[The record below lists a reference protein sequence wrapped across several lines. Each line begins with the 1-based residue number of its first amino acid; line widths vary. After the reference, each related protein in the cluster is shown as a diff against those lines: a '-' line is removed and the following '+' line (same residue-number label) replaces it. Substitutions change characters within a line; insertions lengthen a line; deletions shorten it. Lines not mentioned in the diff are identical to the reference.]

1 MHEANNVQQ
10 PSFCYTMQISECQRF
25 ATGQEHNHIN
35 LLVDAA
41 DVITNGFARVL
52 LLQKTKIL
60 NEVNLIVFLI
70 IYWLIY

>member
-1 MHEANNVQQ
+1 MLK
-10 PSFCYTMQISECQRF
+10 
-25 ATGQEHNHIN
+25 GIN

-60 NEVNLIVFLI
+60 NEVNLIVFFI

>member
-10 PSFCYTMQISECQRF
+10 PSFCYTMQMISECQRF

-41 DVITNGFARVL
+41 DVQLKALVTV
-52 LLQKTKIL
+52 
-60 NEVNLIVFLI
+60 
-70 IYWLIY
+70 